1 EAFGGVAVHRI
12 VGGPGPAAEARRL
25 VVVEGLADFGGR
37 RHHERTVLD
46 DGLADGATLEQ
57 QQVGCSRAILEH
69 ERVIGPH
76 TERVAY
82 GHAARTDA
90 ESFAFEE
97 VEHAVRAGCGRRY
110 GDAGARRHPD

>member
-1 EAFGGVAVHRI
+1 RRSRFRRVRDRSSVENADPLTREAARLRTMRAPLARRARQGGAGGGLDPAVGVAREAFGGVAVHRI

-57 QQVGCSRAILEH
+57 Q
-69 ERVIGPH
+69 
-76 TERVAY
+76 
-82 GHAARTDA
+82 
-90 ESFAFEE
+90 
-97 VEHAVRAGCGRRY
+97 
-110 GDAGARRHPD
+110 